1 MTSAPNLY
9 IFDSEQ
15 MCRYCVGREFCL
27 GCRRVVGTRQLE
39 SFVKAVDRSLKAP
52 VSVSRVKADVLS
64 GVYSLRK
71 LALLRKKHGF

>member
-1 MTSAPNLY
+1 MATSSIKKN
-9 IFDSEQ
+9 FN
-15 MCRYCVGREFCL
+15 
-27 GCRRVVGTRQLE
+27 VVGTRQLE

-71 LALLRKKHGF
+71 LALLRKKHGFQILFCRKHHGVSM

>member
-1 MTSAPNLY
+1 MPTSSIKKN
-9 IFDSEQ
+9 FN
-15 MCRYCVGREFCL
+15 
-27 GCRRVVGTRQLE
+27 VVGTRQLE

-71 LALLRKKHGF
+71 LALLRKKRGF